1 VKPKIFIV
9 DDHKLFNE
17 GIRRILETD
26 FEVVAQIYDGKEVI
40 HAVLTHKPALVLLDI
55 NLPNRKG
62 LEIGQ
67 EIKKNFK
74 DVKVAFLSM
83 YSEAGFVQSAKEMK
97 ADGYILKDSE
107 STDLLLAVKTILRGG
122 IFYDTK
128 LDSQKYNLHHEDYFA
143 KTYSLSK
150 REVEIISF
158 VKNGFSSEEIAQK
171 LYLSFETV
179 RSHRKNIYLKLGINK
194 LSELIIF
201 ANEHQL

>member
-1 VKPKIFIV
+1 MKYKIIVV

-17 GIRRILETD
+17 GIKRILTTD
-26 FEVVAQIYDGKEVI
+26 FDIVAQIYDGKEAI
-40 HAVLTHKPALVLLDI
+40 HAIQKYNPDLVLLDI

-67 EIKKNFK
+67 EIKKDFQNT
-74 DVKVAFLSM
+74 KVVFLSM
-83 YSEAGFVQSAKEMK
+83 YSESGFIQAAKAMN

-107 STDLLLAVKTILRGG
+107 STDLIEAVIKILQGEV
-122 IFYDTK
+122 FYDPK
-128 LDSQKYNLHHEDYFA
+128 LDTQKYNLHHDDYFA

-171 LYLSFETV
+171 LFLSFETV

-194 LSELIIF
+194 LSDLIHF
-201 ANEHQL
+201 ANEHSL

>member
-1 VKPKIFIV
+1 MKYKIIII

-17 GIRRILETD
+17 GIKRILNAD
-26 FEVVAQIYDGKEVI
+26 FDIVAQIYDGREAI
-40 HAVLTHKPALVLLDI
+40 HAVQKYNPHLVLLDI

-67 EIKKNFK
+67 ELKKAFSE
-74 DVKVAFLSM
+74 VKIAFLSM
-83 YSEAGFVQSAKEMK
+83 YSEAGFVQSAKAMN

-107 STDLLLAVKTILRGG
+107 STDLIEAVNKILQGKV
-122 IFYDTK
+122 FYDPK
-128 LDSQKYNLHHEDYFA
+128 LDTQKHNLHHDDYFA

-171 LYLSFETV
+171 LFLSFETV

-194 LSELIIF
+194 ISELIHF
-201 ANEHQL
+201 ANKHNI

>member
-1 VKPKIFIV
+1 MKYKIIVV

-17 GIRRILETD
+17 GIKRILTTD
-26 FEVVAQIYDGKEVI
+26 FDIVAQIYDGKEAI
-40 HAVLTHKPALVLLDI
+40 HAVQKYNPDLVLLDI

-67 EIKKNFK
+67 EIKKDFPNT
-74 DVKVAFLSM
+74 KVVFLSM
-83 YSEAGFVQSAKEMK
+83 YSEAGFIQAAKAMN

-107 STDLLLAVKTILRGG
+107 STDLIEAVSKILQGE
-122 IFYDTK
+122 IFYDPK
-128 LDSQKYNLHHEDYFA
+128 LDTQKYNLHHDDYFA

-171 LYLSFETV
+171 LFLSFETV

-194 LSELIIF
+194 LSDLIHF
-201 ANEHQL
+201 ANEHSL

>member
-1 VKPKIFIV
+1 MTYKIIVV

-17 GIRRILETD
+17 GIKRILSID
-26 FEVVAQIYDGKEVI
+26 FDIVAQIYDGKEAI
-40 HAVLTHKPALVLLDI
+40 HAIQKHNPDLVLLDI

-67 EIKKNFK
+67 EIKKDFPTT
-74 DVKVAFLSM
+74 KVVFLSM
-83 YSEAGFVQSAKEMK
+83 YAEAGFIQAAKAMN

-107 STDLLLAVKTILRGG
+107 STDLIEAVNKILKGE
-122 IFYDTK
+122 IFYDPK
-128 LDSQKYNLHHEDYFA
+128 LDTQKHNLHHDDYFA

-171 LYLSFETV
+171 LFLSFETV

-194 LSELIIF
+194 LSELIHF
-201 ANEHQL
+201 ANEHSL

>member
-1 VKPKIFIV
+1 MKYKIIVV

-17 GIRRILETD
+17 GIKRILATD
-26 FEVVAQIYDGKEVI
+26 FEVVAQIYDGKEAVHAI
-40 HAVLTHKPALVLLDI
+40 HKYNPDLVLLDI

-67 EIKKNFK
+67 EIKKDFQNT
-74 DVKVAFLSM
+74 KVVFLSM
-83 YSEAGFVQSAKEMK
+83 YSEAGFIQAAKAMN

-107 STDLLLAVKTILRGG
+107 STDLIEAVTKILQGE
-122 IFYDTK
+122 IFYDPK
-128 LDSQKYNLHHEDYFA
+128 LDTQKYNLHHDDYFA

-171 LYLSFETV
+171 LFLSFETV

-194 LSELIIF
+194 LSDLIQF
-201 ANEHQL
+201 ANEHNL